1 MLLNQ
6 LRSIATPTTKCVAFQ
21 TVQRTSVPRGT
32 LVGQLRTHHDTPRSC
47 AILSST
53 RNVATVSTTTSNAGS
68 STEIYPF
75 SHSFESGRS
84 RRNSKLALKSY
95 TTNFSS
101 IKKSFLSTTSTTT
114 TTTTTT
120 PEGNDGTETEESL
133 LPPRDVMMYDVCIV
147 GGGPAGLSAAIKI
160 KQLCQQ
166 YSNQKQIS
174 VCVIDKGRYG
184 NAYPNKR
191 NDEV

>member
-21 TVQRTSVPRGT
+21 TVQRTSVPSRGT
-32 LVGQLRTHHDTPRSC
+32 LVLVQLRKHHDTPRSC
-47 AILSST
+47 AILSSI

-84 RRNSKLALKSY
+84 RRNSKLTLKSY

-114 TTTTTT
+114 TTTT
-120 PEGNDGTETEESL
+120 PEGNDDTETEESL